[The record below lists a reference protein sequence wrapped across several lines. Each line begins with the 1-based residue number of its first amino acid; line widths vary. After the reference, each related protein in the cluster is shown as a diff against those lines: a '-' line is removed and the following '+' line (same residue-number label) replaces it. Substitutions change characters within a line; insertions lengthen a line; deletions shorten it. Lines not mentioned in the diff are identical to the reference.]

1 MDLYAVYLGG
11 HLTEGRMGEDHEV
24 VFVAGDSP
32 DDARRRAKRK
42 WGGVGRPHIDAI
54 ERLDVIDGFQISL
67 SEVGGDDKTSLD
79 STYVP

>member
-24 VFVAGDSP
+24 VFVVGENP
-32 DDARRRAKRK
+32 EEARRRAKLK
-42 WGGVGRPHIDAI
+42 WRGIGRAHIDAI

-67 SEVGGDDKTSLD
+67 SEVGGSDRTGLD
-79 STYVP
+79 TTYEP